1 MTEEAGGPKQT
12 RWKWIT
18 SAATILA
25 VIVGSKFHIRAEKN
39 ESSDTFA
46 TALESEPDKIGL
58 TFLLTLPLAAISA
71 DVT

>member
-1 MTEEAGGPKQT
+1 MTEEAGGPKQA

-18 SAATILA
+18 SAASILA